1 MTKQYDTILP
11 LHQGDLIKCDL
22 NERAEDG
29 ASVLPTGGRIGKVR
43 LCVILSCNEAI
54 DEKFNIW
61 ILPCGGHAPTSDRSG
76 ISFVSS
82 QGVSY
87 PVFNA
92 IQMIS
97 RNRICGI
104 YSRLTDAKFAE
115 INNYVHGMHYFKDDV
130 AERLFVANNELR
142 AQIEKLEAIIAER
155 DMGGQ
160 DTYSA
165 DKEIEQSIQK
175 DDTVANTPPIKLL
188 ADLVPKKQ
196 GMLSQKIVK
205 DTWTAKEASDF
216 LTFVDDPE
224 YTPKQVREL
233 FNILN
238 TTAYHRIKLLCR
250 EKIK

>member
-29 ASVLPTGGRIGKVR
+29 TSVLPTGGRIGKVR

-54 DEKFNIW
+54 DEKLNIW

-130 AERLFVANNELR
+130 AEQLFVVNNELR

-155 DMGGQ
+155 GMSGQ
-160 DTYSA
+160 DTYCN
-165 DKEIEQSIQK
+165 DKVIEHNIQK
-175 DDTVANTPPIKLL
+175 DDVVNTPPIKLL
-188 ADLVPKKQ
+188 ADSVPKKQ
-196 GMLSQKIVK
+196 LTVSPKIVR
-205 DTWTAKEASDF
+205 DTWTLKEASDF
-216 LTFVDDPE
+216 LTFVDDLE

-233 FNILN
+233 FNIAN
-238 TTAYHRIKLLCR
+238 PTAYHRIKLLCK